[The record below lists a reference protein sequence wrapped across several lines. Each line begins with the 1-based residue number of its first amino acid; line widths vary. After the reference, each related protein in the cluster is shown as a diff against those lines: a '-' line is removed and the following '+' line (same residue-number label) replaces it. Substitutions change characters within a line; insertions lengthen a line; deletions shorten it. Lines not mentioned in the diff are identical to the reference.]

1 VRDSPFGSH
10 VSMLTTRTQRTLRQT
25 LAHTRMRT
33 RACAHAHTRMAL
45 MPIRMRRCVVA
56 DMPPAVRDEVK
67 EVKGMEEQK
76 RKAEAERLVKDAV
89 V

>member
-1 VRDSPFGSH
+1 
-10 VSMLTTRTQRTLRQT
+10 
-25 LAHTRMRT
+25 
-33 RACAHAHTRMAL
+33 MAL

>member
-1 VRDSPFGSH
+1 
-10 VSMLTTRTQRTLRQT
+10 
-25 LAHTRMRT
+25 MRT